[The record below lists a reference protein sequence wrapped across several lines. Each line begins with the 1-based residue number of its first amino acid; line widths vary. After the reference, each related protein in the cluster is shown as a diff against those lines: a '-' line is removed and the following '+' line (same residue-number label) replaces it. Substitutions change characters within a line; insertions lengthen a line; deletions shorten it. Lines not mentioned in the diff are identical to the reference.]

1 MSGMK
6 RAVQNAVVSL
16 LNYRGQKLRGVV
28 FRRTEKNTRTR
39 EIIVKAC
46 QRIKR
51 ESLIRKSETV

>member
-1 MSGMK
+1 MK